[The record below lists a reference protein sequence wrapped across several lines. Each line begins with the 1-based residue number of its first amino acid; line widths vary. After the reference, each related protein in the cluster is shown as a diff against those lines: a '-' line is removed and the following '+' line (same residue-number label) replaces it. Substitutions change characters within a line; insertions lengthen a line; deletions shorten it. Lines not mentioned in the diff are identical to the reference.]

1 MERELAE
8 LFKDTNL
15 KAHVYRPGYFFP
27 SKDYP
32 EDRLNQRG
40 GVERALDI
48 VATPLFKYTPWY
60 SPIEDFG
67 RFAVEV
73 VKGRWPEQELFRNTD
88 MRKLVKEVPTRR
100 DEL

>member
-32 EDRLNQRG
+32 EDRLNQR

-88 MRKLVKEVPTRR
+88 MRKLVKEVPPRR